1 MRFRNFFT
9 KLINVLLLAGVLFY
23 YQSVAVQRAA
33 AVEANQAAVAEAE
46 AYNDT
51 IRLENEAAERAARG
65 ETETEPE
72 PDAGLYVDGVYE
84 GEGTVR
90 VTVSGGAVT
99 DIEVTEHGGE
109 DPAYYMLAEAVVDN
123 AIAAQS
129 ADVDGASGAT
139 FSSAGLRQAIA
150 QALEQAVR

>member
-23 YQSVAVQRAA
+23 YQSVAVQRAE
-33 AVEANQAAVAEAE
+33 AVEANRAAVAEAE
-46 AYNDT
+46 AYNDA

-72 PDAGLYVDGVYE
+72 PEPDAGLYVDGVYE
-84 GEGTVR
+84 GEGTGYGGVIRVR

-129 ADVDGASGAT
+129 ADVDGA
-139 FSSAGLRQAIA
+139 IA
-150 QALEQAVR
+150 QAFEQAVR